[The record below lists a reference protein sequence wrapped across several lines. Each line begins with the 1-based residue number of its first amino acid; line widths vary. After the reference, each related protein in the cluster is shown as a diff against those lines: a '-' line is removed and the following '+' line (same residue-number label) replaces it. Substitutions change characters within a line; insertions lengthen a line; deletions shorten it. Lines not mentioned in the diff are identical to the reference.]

1 MSWHFILQMKINKKL
16 FLLQELPETCNGV
29 EVSAKKVTTEE
40 PSGDSGAEDSAPSD
54 DSVAARSIEQRGWRV
69 SELIDS
75 EKDYVSDLAQCCQYI
90 YYMRQSKDEE
100 TPDIPM
106 PEDLKQGKDRMIF
119 GNLEMI
125 YEWHRE

>member
-1 MSWHFILQMKINKKL
+1 M
-16 FLLQELPETCNGV
+16 
-29 EVSAKKVTTEE
+29 TTEE

>member
-1 MSWHFILQMKINKKL
+1 M
-16 FLLQELPETCNGV
+16 ETFNGLTIT
-29 EVSAKKVTTEE
+29 EGIDPKNSSETEAEAGSTTSTCESADASGK
-40 PSGDSGAEDSAPSD
+40 SGDQC
-54 DSVAARSIEQRGWRV
+54 ARSLEQRQWRIH
-69 SELIDS
+69 ELVES

-90 YYMRQSKDEE
+90 YYMRQSKEE
-100 TPDIPM
+100 ESPDIPM

>member
-1 MSWHFILQMKINKKL
+1 M
-16 FLLQELPETCNGV
+16 EA
-29 EVSAKKVTTEE
+29 SAKDEAPE
-40 PSGDSGAEDSAPSD
+40 DPGGDDGGGD
-54 DSVAARSIEQRGWRV
+54 DEVDESVAARSIEQRGWRMA
-69 SELIDS
+69 ELVDS
-75 EKDYVSDLAQCCQYI
+75 EADYVADLGQCCQYI
-90 YYMRQSKDEE
+90 YYMRQSKEEE